1 MVCPSKIVYPSSNR
15 SLNGLFAGNG
25 VTPMYFVA
33 LDGYLQGTIL
43 GYSREWVESRTYE
56 KPS

>member
-1 MVCPSKIVYPSSNR
+1 M
-15 SLNGLFAGNG
+15 
-25 VTPMYFVA
+25 PMYFVA
-33 LDGYLQGTIL
+33 LDGYLQGTTL

>member
-1 MVCPSKIVYPSSNR
+1 MVCPSKFMLLSSNR
-15 SLNGLFAGNG
+15 LPKGLIAGNG
-25 VTPMYFVA
+25 VMPMYFVA
-33 LDGYLQGTIL
+33 LDGYLQGTTL